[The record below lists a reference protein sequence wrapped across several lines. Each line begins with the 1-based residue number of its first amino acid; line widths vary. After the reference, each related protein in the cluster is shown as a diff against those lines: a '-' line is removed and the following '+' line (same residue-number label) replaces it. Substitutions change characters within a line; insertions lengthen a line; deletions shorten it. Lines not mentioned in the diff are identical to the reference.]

1 MKKKLYYVVEKQ
13 LQELDGVEETTGW
26 KEVTVYDIVD
36 GVPEVFAKLDLENE
50 ESTEECIQDYLD
62 DNGLG
67 DDDFDLIQL

>member
-26 KEVTVYDIVD
+26 KEVTVYDIFD